1 MRFHAVF
8 ALFGLI
14 VFTHESAADPGGKGN
29 ANSVSGTAP
38 SVSSD
43 WWNYYR
49 SDRNPAY
56 SVEPLSNAQLA
67 QSSQWDNFGPSS
79 HVVFDLV
86 GKANAAE
93 TDAPSISNEALIDS
107 NAIRLL
113 RQMGKYL
120 GAAREFSFRADITDD
135 VVLSNGQKI
144 QNGGIANVEVRRPNK
159 LHVRYSGDERQTQVF
174 YDGKNF
180 TILDMAKLV
189 YTKTN
194 VPPTIDA
201 AVDKIFDQYGFSVP
215 IADLVYEDPYRI
227 LIENVETG
235 FMVGRKLINGRPTFH
250 LAFTQKEIDWQI
262 WIEDG
267 PRPLPRK
274 LLITYKN
281 ETGSPQYTAILSGW
295 DFQPRL
301 SEAFA
306 EFHPLSESNEIE
318 FLGPANS
325 RPKTK
330 N

>member
-1 MRFHAVF
+1 M
-8 ALFGLI
+8 
-14 VFTHESAADPGGKGN
+14 
-29 ANSVSGTAP
+29 
-38 SVSSD
+38 
-43 WWNYYR
+43 Y
-49 SDRNPAY
+49 
-56 SVEPLSNAQLA
+56 
-67 QSSQWDNFGPSS
+67 SQWDNFGPSS

-86 GKANAAE
+86 GKAKAAE
-93 TDAPSISNEALIDS
+93 TDAPSISNEAFIDS
-107 NAIRLL
+107 EAIRLL

-135 VVLSNGQKI
+135 VVLSYGQKI
-144 QNGGIANVEVRRPNK
+144 QNGGIANVEVRRPNT

-174 YDGKNF
+174 YDGKYF
-180 TILDMAKLV
+180 TILDMAKLI

-201 AVDKIFDQYGFSVP
+201 AVDKIFDQFGFSVP

-235 FMVGRKLINGRPTFH
+235 FLVGRKLISGRPTFH

-281 ETGSPQYTAILSGW
+281 ETSSPQYTAILSDW
-295 DFQPRL
+295 NFQPRL
-301 SEAFA
+301 SDSFA
-306 EFHPLSESNEIE
+306 EFHPPLGSDEIE
-318 FLGPANS
+318 FLSLTNFPTRN
-325 RPKTK
+325 
-330 N
+330 

>member
-1 MRFHAVF
+1 MAVVGVLV
-8 ALFGLI
+8 AVGGLC
-14 VFTHESAADPGGKGN
+14 SQR
-29 ANSVSGTAP
+29 NSF
-38 SVSSD
+38 D
-43 WWNYYR
+43 
-49 SDRNPAY
+49 
-56 SVEPLSNAQLA
+56 
-67 QSSQWDNFGPSS
+67 PSS
-79 HVVFDLV
+79 HVRFDLV

-93 TDAPSISNEALIDS
+93 ADAPSKSNEAFIDS
-107 NAIRLL
+107 EAIRLL

-120 GAAREFSFRADITDD
+120 GAAREFSFRAGITDD

-159 LHVRYSGDERQTQVF
+159 LHVRYSGDERHTQVF

-180 TILDMAKLV
+180 TILDMARSV
-189 YTKTN
+189 YTETN

-215 IADLVYEDPYRI
+215 IADLVYEDINRA

-235 FMVGRKLINGRPTFH
+235 FVVGRNLISGRPTFH

-274 LLITYKN
+274 LLVTYKN
-281 ETGSPQYTAILSGW
+281 ETGLPQYTAILSGW

-306 EFHPLSESNEIE
+306 EFHPPPGSDEIE
-318 FLGPANS
+318 FLSSTDFP
-325 RPKTK
+325 PQTK

>member
-1 MRFHAVF
+1 MA
-8 ALFGLI
+8 
-14 VFTHESAADPGGKGN
+14 
-29 ANSVSGTAP
+29 
-38 SVSSD
+38 
-43 WWNYYR
+43 
-49 SDRNPAY
+49 SDRITSFKVMA
-56 SVEPLSNAQLA
+56 VAGVLLA
-67 QSSQWDNFGPSS
+67 VGGMYSQWDNFGPSS

-93 TDAPSISNEALIDS
+93 TDAPSVSSVSNEAFIDS
-107 NAIRLL
+107 EAIRLL

-159 LHVRYSGDERQTQVF
+159 LHVGYSGDERQTQVF

-194 VPPTIDA
+194 VPPTIDV

-235 FMVGRKLINGRPTFH
+235 FLVGRKLISGRPTFH

-281 ETGSPQYTAILSGW
+281 ETSSPQYTAILSDW
-295 DFQPRL
+295 NFQPRL
-301 SEAFA
+301 SDSFA
-306 EFHPLSESNEIE
+306 EFHPPLGSDEIE
-318 FLGPANS
+318 FS
-325 RPKTK
+325 RLTNFPTR